1 MALEQL
7 HYVVVYDEIESLITW
22 LPFRVFTQTKKYCTV
37 NEREITADDKF
48 KDVQRSYVLIS
59 KGEQLRLLSTKS
71 AAYDCS

>member
-22 LPFRVFTQTKKYCTV
+22 LLFRVFTQTKKHCTV

-48 KDVQRSYVLIS
+48 KDVQ
-59 KGEQLRLLSTKS
+59 
-71 AAYDCS
+71 

>member
-22 LPFRVFTQTKKYCTV
+22 LLFRVFTQTKKHCTV

-59 KGEQLRLLSTKS
+59 KGE
-71 AAYDCS
+71 